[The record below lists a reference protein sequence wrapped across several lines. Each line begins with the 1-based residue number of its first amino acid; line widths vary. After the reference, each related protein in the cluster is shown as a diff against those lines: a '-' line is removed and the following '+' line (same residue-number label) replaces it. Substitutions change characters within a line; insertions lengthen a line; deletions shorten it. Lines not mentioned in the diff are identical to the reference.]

1 VYCCLYGCFL
11 CRFEDADFM
20 GELHKP
26 EAEREVVCEE
36 MMREEAVVVW
46 RKYAALTDVVHY

>member
-1 VYCCLYGCFL
+1 
-11 CRFEDADFM
+11 M

-36 MMREEAVVVW
+36 LMREEAVVVW